1 MQLLRIKRYS
11 PLQLMDDN
19 KTISGCNMGHLFGE
33 LAMLAE
39 QFEALV
45 GMFEAGQIKPHVDR
59 TFRFSEAAAAHQY
72 LHDRKAKGK
81 VLLVPDTIAA

>member
-1 MQLLRIKRYS
+1 
-11 PLQLMDDN
+11 
-19 KTISGCNMGHLFGE
+19 MGHLFGE

-39 QFEALV
+39 QFEALI
-45 GMFEAGQIKPHVDR
+45 GLFEAGQIKPHVDR

-81 VLLVPDTIAA
+81 VLLVPDAIAG